1 MGAFL
6 CGDSMQVYVVHGSP
20 LSGKSTYVRD
30 HKGNNDIVYD
40 YDLIMSALS
49 GRDIHDHNDNL
60 QSYVLDIRDLI
71 IAKLKSEDKIDN
83 AWIITTRVTD
93 SLKQSLTGLN
103 AKYVD
108 CKIDIDTAKRR
119 LRDNPGGR
127 DITKWGAAIDSYF
140 AATRD
145 WTSFYKS
152 PEWQHKRKTILK
164 RDGYSCRE
172 CARYGKTESAN
183 TVHHVM
189 PLSDRP
195 DLKLDS
201 RNLISLSDYD
211 HERMHNRLTGGL
223 SKLGSEWAER
233 IAKRYP
239 ELAKC
244 KASPQI

>member
-1 MGAFL
+1 
-6 CGDSMQVYVVHGSP
+6 MQVYVVHGSP

-71 IAKLKSEDKIDN
+71 IAKLKSEDKID
-83 AWIITTRVTD
+83 
-93 SLKQSLTGLN
+93 
-103 AKYVD
+103 
-108 CKIDIDTAKRR
+108 IDTAKRR

-172 CARYGKTESAN
+172 CARYGKTEGAN